1 MVTTIPA
8 PQRRRARSIVAVA
21 AFGLVLA
28 GWIAATALDGLRGT
42 PESAIA
48 GLGGVVTAGVGA
60 LLLIRR
66 PTNPIGGVLL
76 AIAITSTIAGL
87 GRAYAQYGITR
98 TPQLTGWAFAAWA
111 SDAVATPLV
120 GLMAG
125 VLPQLFPNGRTLG
138 RLWRAPLL
146 AAAAFI
152 VLSGIG
158 NALYPQALESV
169 PGVQNPYSWTA
180 GKAALTAMIA
190 LSAPLGA
197 ITLVGSVTSMI
208 VRWRRGTAEERQ
220 QLRWMLAAV
229 IWLPIPL
236 LLHGSEPKLSGALLT
251 LSFAGISVAIGVAIL
266 RYRLYDLDLVI
277 SRALGYAVM
286 SAIVAGVY
294 LGIVGLAALSVDGKV
309 GLGWQ
314 VGASVVAAAMFQP
327 VRTRVQHVV
336 DRLFYGE
343 RSRPYDA
350 VSGLARKLEDV
361 PEPEAVLPAIV
372 ETIAWAMRIPYA
384 AIELPVGDGWM
395 LAADKGTPPPDCTHF
410 PMTYQGEAVGRLL
423 VGRRTGGD
431 EFSAEDDRLL
441 RNLARQA
448 GVAAHATRVT
458 RDLQRSR
465 RELVTAVEEERR
477 RLRRDLHDGLGPALA
492 GVTLGLRG
500 AMNRMEV
507 APEDARQRMLVI
519 ESQIESVVADLRQ
532 VVYGLRPPALDEFG
546 LLRALELQV
555 ENITAE
561 HARLMTTII
570 ANADRLPPLPAAA
583 EVAAYR
589 IAIEAVANVV
599 RHSGAT
605 TCRLEVLVDSALRVR
620 ITDDGHGFDAGTRAG
635 VGITAMRERAAEVGG
650 VVDIQQGPQGTVV
663 CATIPIEGTA

>member
-1 MVTTIPA
+1 MTTLPV
-8 PQRRRARSIVAVA
+8 PDRRRTRDAIAVV

-28 GWIAATALDGLRGT
+28 GWIAATILDGLRGT
-42 PESAIA
+42 PQSAVA
-48 GLGGVVTAGVGA
+48 GLGGVVTVGVGA
-60 LLLIRR
+60 LLLVRR
-66 PTNPIGGVLL
+66 PGNRIGSVLV
-76 AIAITSTIAGL
+76 AIAVTSTIAGL
-87 GRAYAQYGITR
+87 GRAYAQYAMTQ
-98 TPQLTGWAFAAWA
+98 TPHLTGWTFAAWA

-125 VLPQLFPNGRTLG
+125 VLPQLFPTGRALG
-138 RLWRAPLL
+138 RRWRVPLI
-146 AAAAFI
+146 AAIAFI

-169 PGVQNPYSWTA
+169 SRLRNPYAWTA
-180 GKAALTAMIA
+180 GKALLGAMIA
-190 LSAPLGA
+190 VSAPLGLIA
-197 ITLVGSVTSMI
+197 LVGSIASMV
-208 VRWRRGTAEERQ
+208 VRWRRGTPEERQ
-220 QLRWMLAAV
+220 QLRWMLATV

-236 LLHGSEPKLSGALLT
+236 LLHDSEPGLSGVLLALT
-251 LSFAGISVAIGVAIL
+251 FAAISAAIGVAIL

-277 SRALGYAVM
+277 SRALGYAVV

-294 LGIVGLAALSVDGKV
+294 LGIVGLATLSVDGRIS
-309 GLGWQ
+309 LGWQ

-327 VRTRVQHVV
+327 LRTRVQRIV
-336 DRLFYGE
+336 DQLFYGE

-350 VSGLARKLEDV
+350 VSGLARKLEGV

-372 ETIAWAMRIPYA
+372 ETIAWAMRVPYV
-384 AIELPVGDGWM
+384 AIELPTGDGWT
-395 LAADKGTPPPDCTHF
+395 LAADKGTRPATCAHF
-410 PMTYQGEAVGRLL
+410 PMTYQGETVGRLL
-423 VGRRTGGD
+423 VGRRPGGD
-431 EFSAEDDRLL
+431 EFTAEDDRLL
-441 RNLARQA
+441 RDLARQA

-492 GVTLGLRG
+492 GITLGLRG
-500 AMNRMEV
+500 AMNRME
-507 APEDARQRMLVI
+507 AEPEDAHKRMLVI
-519 ESQIESVVADLRQ
+519 ESQIETVIADLRQ

-555 ENITAE
+555 ANITAE
-561 HARLMTTII
+561 HANLTATVI
-570 ANADRLPPLPAAA
+570 ADPDGLPALPAAA

-599 RHSGAT
+599 RHSGASI
-605 TCRLEVLVDSALRVR
+605 CRLEVFADCALRVR
-620 ITDDGHGFDAGTRAG
+620 VTDDGRGFDAETRAG

-650 VVDIQQGPQGTVV
+650 TLDIQQGPHGTVV
-663 CATIPIEGTA
+663 RATIPIEGTP